1 MGQRPEKIHYS
12 VGQRPEKSIYSMDQR
27 PEKSI
32 YTIEQSGQ
40 KTRLRKKV
48 SSWGCLWLFPMLEN
62 GLACQ
67 ELLPIRKGEKEN
79 IVFAI

>member
-1 MGQRPEKIHYS
+1 MNQM
-12 VGQRPEKSIYSMDQR
+12 PEKSIYSTDQR

-32 YTIEQSGQ
+32 FYIIEQSGQ
-40 KTRLRKKV
+40 KTSLREKV

-79 IVFAI
+79 IVFAF

>member
-1 MGQRPEKIHYS
+1 MDQRPENSIYS
-12 VGQRPEKSIYSMDQR
+12 TDQIPEKSIYSTEQR

-40 KTRLRKKV
+40 KTHLREKV
-48 SSWGCLWLFPMLEN
+48 SSWGCLWLFPMLGN

-79 IVFAI
+79 IVFAF